1 LFLNKVHPIAVTAFG
16 GHQYYRTRFEK
27 SHREAHDHVY
37 CLFEMPNGVTLT
49 YTSINTNS
57 LHGYGEILYG
67 TKGTLAVMNERDIFL
82 FKEMDPGSPKGPYE
96 QSVGTVKGAD
106 GKWNLTPA
114 VNHALSPDGVLA
126 DAALGR
132 ASWFVPA
139 GESAPFSNRGY
150 HEEIEA
156 FADAV
161 RNPER
166 KVRCD
171 GRVALADTVM
181 ALAANVAMAERKNER
196 MEFQTKWYDPAAT
209 EVPDPRTTN
218 GVAGR

>member
-1 LFLNKVHPIAVTAFG
+1 
-16 GHQYYRTRFEK
+16 
-27 SHREAHDHVY
+27 
-37 CLFEMPNGVTLT
+37 MPNNVTLT

-82 FKEMDPGSPKGPYE
+82 FKEMNPNAPKGAYE
-96 QSVGTVKGAD
+96 QPVGTTKGPD
-106 GKWNLTPA
+106 GKWTLTPA
-114 VNHALSPDGVLA
+114 VNSNLSPDGVLA

-132 ASWFVPA
+132 ASWFVPP

-161 RNPER
+161 RNPG
-166 KVRCD
+166 KQVRCD

-196 MEFQTKWYDPAAT
+196 MEFNPKWYDPAAS
-209 EVPDPRTTN
+209 EVPDPRPAGN